1 MIPYFTR
8 DIVSHFL
15 HYHSDDDMP
24 IIQLKNLSKT
34 YTSDAIEVHA
44 VRNVTLNF
52 GEGEFTAIAGASSS
66 GKTTLLNMIGGIDTP
81 SMGEVWVGQKNI
93 GTMNGKDRTA
103 FRRDAIGFVFQ
114 SYNLLPV
121 LTAAE
126 NVGFIM
132 ELQQRPKR
140 ETEERSHELL
150 SAIGLSDKLN
160 VRPNKLSGGQQQRVA
175 VARALAHKPKFVIA
189 DEPTANLDSASAAG
203 LLDMMQML
211 NRVEGIMF
219 IFSTHDQRV
228 IDRARRVITFGD
240 GQVQN
245 DEQRDET
252 RNVAQ

>member
-8 DIVSHFL
+8 DIVSHFF
-15 HYHSDDDMP
+15 HYHSNYDMP
-24 IIQLKNLSKT
+24 VIQLKNLSKT

-52 GEGEFTAIAGASSS
+52 GEGEFTAIAGASGS

-81 SMGEVWVGQKNI
+81 STGEVWVGPKNI
-93 GTMNGKDRTA
+93 GAMNDKERTA
-103 FRRDAIGFVFQ
+103 FRRDTIGFVFQ

-132 ELQQRPKR
+132 ELQKRPKR
-140 ETEERSHELL
+140 ETEERSFELL

-175 VARALAHKPKFVIA
+175 VARALAHRPKFVIA

-211 NRVEGIMF
+211 NRTEGITF

-228 IDRARRVITFGD
+228 IDRAQRVITFGD

-245 DEQRDET
+245 DEQHDET
-252 RNVAQ
+252 RNLPQ